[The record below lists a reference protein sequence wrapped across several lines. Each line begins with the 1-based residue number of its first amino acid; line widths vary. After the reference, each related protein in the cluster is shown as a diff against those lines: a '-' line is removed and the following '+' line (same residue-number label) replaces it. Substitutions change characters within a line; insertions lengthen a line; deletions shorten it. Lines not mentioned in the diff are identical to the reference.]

1 MKKPPSR
8 LGSRAANTPSIFRTA
23 TIFKGSSHRRRP
35 IPALDWALV
44 RSSTTVSAPV
54 FSLSSSKLFP
64 SFVKEEAQDEE
75 SLELY
80 YFTDKADAYS
90 FAECQVAAY
99 VKKRKPYWIAYVDTY
114 PI

>member
-1 MKKPPSR
+1 MTKE
-8 LGSRAANTPSIFRTA
+8 
-23 TIFKGSSHRRRP
+23 FK
-35 IPALDWALV
+35 
-44 RSSTTVSAPV
+44 
-54 FSLSSSKLFP
+54 KLFP
-64 SFVKEEAQDEE
+64 SFIKQETKDEE

-80 YFTDKADAYS
+80 YFTDAADAYS